1 MNNQVPQK
9 KLLSQPMHQSV
20 KKFCVDE
27 QEKVLSLDEL
37 CKLVTSCTCS
47 YEDLA
52 EQIEDRAYEAAGQG
66 KLEHAL
72 KNLKKIT
79 AFFEKLKF
87 KNEEITRDLADVY
100 LLIGQIYQYFD
111 NLEESINWFTKA
123 IVADDQ
129 YSVPYHSCAI
139 SYLKLGRHSDAIRC
153 LEQEILL
160 SPGNYYA
167 YLTLA
172 DLYKELNMEKMLE
185 STLKRL
191 LERDPG
197 NIQGLHRIITYYE
210 QSDPAVEVQMLRRR
224 LLGAKSQFNRIEML
238 IRAYHLCKEK
248 RYHDA
253 LDFIE
258 QWHCSMPQISTV
270 YLVKAYIFGELGQYT
285 RKRLELTEFK
295 EKNQGKEEIMQ
306 PELQEFGLI
315 FGKNAQ
321 KRLSHRLN
329 YIFPNY

>member
-1 MNNQVPQK
+1 MPKREFQEKP
-9 KLLSQPMHQSV
+9 LSQPVHCSA
-20 KKFCVDE
+20 KKFCIAD
-27 QEKVLSLDEL
+27 QQKVLSLSEL
-37 CKLVTSCTCS
+37 CKLVTSCTCP

-52 EQIEDRAYEAAGQG
+52 EQIEDRAYEEAEQG
-66 KLEHAL
+66 RQERAL
-72 KNLKKIT
+72 KKLMRIA

-100 LLIGQIYQYFD
+100 LLIGQIYQYFG

-129 YSVPYHSCAI
+129 YSVLYHSCAI

-160 SPGNYYA
+160 SPGNYYS

-191 LERDPG
+191 LDRDPD
-197 NIQGLHRIITYYE
+197 NIQGLHRLITFYE

-224 LLGAKSQFNRIEML
+224 LLAAKSQFNRIEML

-248 RYHDA
+248 RYNDV
-253 LDFIE
+253 LDFID
-258 QWHCSMPQISTV
+258 QWHRKVPQISIV
-270 YLVKAYIFGELGQYT
+270 YLIKAYVFGELKQYT
-285 RKRLELTEFK
+285 KKRLELAEFK
-295 EKNQGKEEIMQ
+295 ERNHGKEEIMQ

-315 FGKNAQ
+315 FGGNAQ

-329 YIFPNY
+329 FIFPNH

>member
-1 MNNQVPQK
+1 MHRSVEKFYVNDQQK
-9 KLLSQPMHQSV
+9 I
-20 KKFCVDE
+20 
-27 QEKVLSLDEL
+27 LSLAEL
-37 CKLVTSCTCS
+37 CKLVTSCTCP

-52 EQIEDRAYEAAGQG
+52 EQIEDRAYEESEQG
-66 KLEHAL
+66 RLGYAL
-72 KNLKKIT
+72 RNLKRIA

-123 IVADDQ
+123 IAADDQ

-139 SYLKLGRHSDAIRC
+139 SHLKLGRHSDAIRC

-160 SPGNYYA
+160 SPGNYYS

-185 STLKRL
+185 NTLKRL

-197 NIQGLHRIITYYE
+197 NIQGLHRLIVFYE
-210 QSDPAVEVQMLRRR
+210 QSDPGADVQFLRRR
-224 LLGAKSQFNRIEML
+224 LLEAKSQFNRVEML

-248 RYHDA
+248 RYHDV

-258 QWHCSMPQISTV
+258 QWHHNVPQISTIC
-270 YLVKAYIFGELGQYT
+270 LIKAHVFGELRQYT
-285 RKRLELTEFK
+285 RKRLVLAEFK
-295 EKNQGKEEIMQ
+295 EKCQGKEEIMQ
-306 PELQEFGLI
+306 LELQEFGLI

-329 YIFPNY
+329 FIFPNH

>member
-1 MNNQVPQK
+1 MNNRVPQMK
-9 KLLSQPMHQSV
+9 PLSQPMHRSA
-20 KKFCVDE
+20 KIICADD
-27 QEKVLSLDEL
+27 QEKMLSLGEL
-37 CKLVTSCTCS
+37 CKLVTSCTCP

-52 EQIEDRAYEAAGQG
+52 EQIEDRAYEESGQG
-66 KLEHAL
+66 KLENVL

-79 AFFEKLKF
+79 VFFEKLKF
-87 KNEEITRDLADVY
+87 KNEEIIRDLADVY
-100 LLIGQIYQYFD
+100 LLIGQIQQYFD
-111 NLEESINWFTKA
+111 NLEDSINWFTKA
-123 IVADDQ
+123 IAADDQ

-185 STLKRL
+185 DTLKRL

-197 NIQGLHRIITYYE
+197 NIQGLHRLIIYYE
-210 QSDPAVEVQMLRRR
+210 LYDPAVEVQMLRRR

-248 RYHDA
+248 RYHDV
-253 LDFIE
+253 LNFIE
-258 QWHCSMPQISTV
+258 QWHCSMPQISII
-270 YLVKAYIFGELGQYT
+270 YLVKAHVFGELGQYT
-285 RKRLELTEFK
+285 RKRLELAEFK

-306 PELQEFGLI
+306 PDLQEFGLI
-315 FGKNAQ
+315 FGKDAQ
-321 KRLSHRLN
+321 KKLSHRLN
-329 YIFPNY
+329 FIFPNH